1 MTDGEARGQC
11 PLCGTTKCLEVREAS
26 DPRFGLP
33 GRFKVLWCPKCD
45 IGSTHPRLTWTELQR
60 YYPDA
65 YDPYRGHTWLS
76 EISRVHR
83 FLIAAEDR
91 FGAAA
96 TDRVRPRT
104 LLDVGCGNGAYMAEM
119 AQRGFTVTGVE
130 ISPLASKVV
139 MKRGFPVVS
148 GDFLTATL
156 PREAFDVVTMNH
168 YLEHCLDPRANL
180 KKAHELLKEGGHLI
194 VGVPNFSSWP
204 SRHSDLTGLIL
215 NCRVTRF
222 ILVRRALFAC
232 WRPASSA
239 SRTSATSR
247 PQTPGRS
254 QPAFSSSLES
264 ARIPLCRGCIRFFTW
279 YSILWE
285 FLFPCSVN
293 PHGFA
298 SCRRRQKPK
307 QPRTGSG
314 RSEYGPEKWAHL
326 LIPFFG
332 RTCEVSLTLLRFF
345 AARGRSPYGL
355 TPSTALLL
363 NAFAT
368 SSIEC
373 PGPSLAL
380 SEPSSNVS

>member
-1 MTDGEARGQC
+1 MNRGRNDGRRSTGTMPAVRNHEVPRGPRSVRSSVRTAGTLQSPLVPEVRHWLDPPSAHMDGASAILSGRVRPLPGPYVVERDFAGPSVSDCRRGSLRGRRDRSGEARD
-11 PLCGTTKCLEVREAS
+11 TARA
-26 DPRFGLP
+26 
-33 GRFKVLWCPKCD
+33 GRVD
-45 IGSTHPRLTWTELQR
+45 I
-60 YYPDA
+60 
-65 YDPYRGHTWLS
+65 
-76 EISRVHR
+76 
-83 FLIAAEDR
+83 
-91 FGAAA
+91 
-96 TDRVRPRT
+96 
-104 LLDVGCGNGAYMAEM
+104 
-119 AQRGFTVTGVE
+119 
-130 ISPLASKVV
+130 
-139 MKRGFPVVS
+139 
-148 GDFLTATL
+148 
-156 PREAFDVVTMNH
+156 
-168 YLEHCLDPRANL
+168 
-180 KKAHELLKEGGHLI
+180 
-194 VGVPNFSSWP
+194 
-204 SRHSDLTGLIL
+204 SDLTGLIL

-232 WRPASSA
+232 WRHASSA

-332 RTCEVSLTLLRFF
+332 RPCEV
-345 AARGRSPYGL
+345 
-355 TPSTALLL
+355 
-363 NAFAT
+363 
-368 SSIEC
+368 
-373 PGPSLAL
+373 
-380 SEPSSNVS
+380 